1 MPNKVTY
8 TDEKTPMKVLRAIIG
23 NNDLDVHTAFAV
35 VDRVQE
41 AGILFVEPVPAANKN
56 DAPVQE

>member
-8 TDEKTPMKVLRAIIG
+8 SDDRTLPKVYKALHG
-23 NNDLDVHTAFAV
+23 ENDLSFEQTIGAV
-35 VDRVQE
+35 ERMQS

-56 DAPVQE
+56 DAVVTE

>member
-1 MPNKVTY
+1 VYY
-8 TDEKTPMKVLRAIIG
+8 TDEKTPMKVLRAIVG
-23 NNDLDVHTAFAV
+23 EGTEALDLIVAFAV

-56 DAPVQE
+56 EAPVQE